1 VLGLSLIASTRDT
14 EQYEVM
20 VRTELPKRKHE
31 GDKEMEKGKIK
42 KQQQQQQESSS

>member
-1 VLGLSLIASTRDT
+1 MSFIASTEDT

-42 KQQQQQQESSS
+42 KQQQQQESSS